1 MFKSDKKIVINYA
14 QKQGKK
20 ESTIKDPAFYF
31 TVNDSKNCDKLYCSQ
46 IEIPM
51 NYLDLFKKNNPL
63 SKIEF
68 PDEKILY
75 SKEVPYFIVK
85 KDY

>member
-1 MFKSDKKIVINYA
+1 MFKSEKKIVINYA

-31 TVNDSKNCDKLYCSQ
+31 TVNDSKNCHKLYCSQ

-51 NYLDLFKKNNPL
+51 KYLDFFIDISWIFQLNKIRFKSDLMKL
-63 SKIEF
+63 I
-68 PDEKILY
+68 
-75 SKEVPYFIVK
+75 
-85 KDY
+85 